1 MIFIWYISICVLLQF
16 EKPIGVELSC
26 GLLLHMSFFLVSA
39 SMFKVSF
46 LFSGLICPSSLCY
59 RNTVHVV
66 WLLRLQVSTACKVAV
81 ELYVTAHACP
91 RFFPVPNFWASV
103 FTGLCF
109 FQKGLALCQRKDE
122 MSDSFSISARAR
134 LFPPCV
140 GLLWNGSIFLWSP
153 VHRCA

>member
-1 MIFIWYISICVLLQF
+1 MWVAVAY
-16 EKPIGVELSC
+16 EL
-26 GLLLHMSFFLVSA
+26 FPWVSA

-46 LFSGLICPSSLCY
+46 LFSGLICPSPLSY

-66 WLLRLQVSTACKVAV
+66 WLLRLQVSTACKVAI

-91 RFFPVPNFWASV
+91 RFFAVPNFWASV

-109 FQKGLALCQRKDE
+109 FQKGLALCLRKDE
-122 MSDSFSISARAR
+122 MSDSFSISARAS

-140 GLLWNGSIFLWSP
+140 GLLWNGSWLYVFFVITSSP
-153 VHRCA
+153 LRLGNF